1 MKGKKIIFLFVS
13 IFIVITVGG
22 YFSIKY
28 IKGKTFQNNVTEEY
42 IPQEEITDAQLRQTI
57 VTLYFKS
64 KNTGEIATE
73 ARLVDANKL
82 INNPYVQIINLLI
95 EGPKNEKL
103 QKVIPDGVKVNNAV
117 LKGNCVVID
126 FSSEFLNYNNDE
138 NRKNDIINSVVNTL
152 TELTEVNSIR
162 IVIDGNENSN
172 FNEEYVRV

>member
-1 MKGKKIIFLFVS
+1 M
-13 IFIVITVGG
+13 
-22 YFSIKY
+22 
-28 IKGKTFQNNVTEEY
+28 
-42 IPQEEITDAQLRQTI
+42 
-57 VTLYFKS
+57 YFKN

-126 FSSEFLNYNNDE
+126 FSPEFLNYNNDE